1 MGGIYIKKR
10 LLFVNGHLNIGGVER
25 SLVDLLKAIDYDEY
39 EVDLVL
45 FEGLGDY
52 IDEIPKTVNIKFY
65 DLTNT
70 YGAFLKCIFNNLKN
84 KKFKYALMRIIFNL
98 QRVFN
103 DNMLSLA
110 KIFFYDLGTY
120 DCAIAYRE
128 GFCAEFVAYVINSRK
143 KILWWHNG
151 VYEHK
156 EYKANKKFER
166 YCSNFNYIVAVSN
179 GCKDMI
185 LQHSNISSE
194 KIIVIPNIIDH
205 NSIHKKALKKIEGN
219 LFNKDFINIVSIGRL
234 SFEKSMINCV
244 YTCKKLV
251 DKGYKIKWY
260 LIGDGPE
267 YSNIYNEIEKN
278 KLEESIILLGNKLN
292 PYPYLSQCDIYV
304 HPSTRESMSITI
316 IEALSLYKPVVAAK
330 SMGPSEFIINKKN
343 GLMVEPNVE
352 GLYEGILLLLN
363 NSSLAKEICI
373 NNEELLLKYAPQ
385 TVIEQIEKLI
395 NVN

>member
-1 MGGIYIKKR
+1 M
-10 LLFVNGHLNIGGVER
+10 
-25 SLVDLLKAIDYDEY
+25 
-39 EVDLVL
+39 
-45 FEGLGDY
+45 
-52 IDEIPKTVNIKFY
+52 
-65 DLTNT
+65 
-70 YGAFLKCIFNNLKN
+70 
-84 KKFKYALMRIIFNL
+84 
-98 QRVFN
+98 
-103 DNMLSLA
+103 
-110 KIFFYDLGTY
+110 
-120 DCAIAYRE
+120 
-128 GFCAEFVAYVINSRK
+128 
-143 KILWWHNG
+143 
-151 VYEHK
+151 
-156 EYKANKKFER
+156 
-166 YCSNFNYIVAVSN
+166 
-179 GCKDMI
+179 
-185 LQHSNISSE
+185 
-194 KIIVIPNIIDH
+194 
-205 NSIHKKALKKIEGN
+205 KKIEGN